1 MKRVFAV
8 AAIVGMIA
16 VSVQASNI
24 NIAVQGP
31 AGEPTVNVQ
40 PNTSVQYR
48 IVADLTD
55 TNNEGLALIG
65 LSMNYTGGDIGTQ
78 ANNPAGAFNCGN
90 PMPAFVVPDGIGNP
104 AGYGGTMI
112 GGDLI
117 QIGGAQ
123 NTINNTA
130 ENAPFPVGAVITGVA
145 KPNPGCGQA
154 VIATGSFSI
163 GAAEGDFQL
172 QAFDVFA
179 NVIKSGETGIPF
191 WATEAA
197 GVGTVTN
204 LNVHVAGGVVP
215 PSLASSVPAFTTPGG
230 AGTVP
235 AGGTLWRS
243 ANNTIRFT
251 FSGALP
257 AAPTAGQIEVVE
269 LLAGGAFG
277 ANLSA
282 NGFTFA
288 LESGNTVLKVVDG
301 GATDLVHR
309 RWYAV
314 RNTGGWAG
322 VANFEAQFPVQE
334 GDSTGD
340 NRVLQ
345 ADVGFIA
352 SNVACVTGCGDQ
364 NRSDI
369 NGDGRVLQADAG
381 LAASRVSSLPVPRPT
396 GH

>member
-1 MKRVFAV
+1 V
-8 AAIVGMIA
+8 
-16 VSVQASNI
+16 
-24 NIAVQGP
+24 AVQGP
-31 AGEPTVNVQ
+31 AGEPTVNVE
-40 PNTSVQYR
+40 PNGTVEYR

-55 TNNEGLALIG
+55 TTNEGLALIG
-65 LSMNYTGGDIGTQ
+65 LSLNYTGGDIGQQ
-78 ANNPAGAFNCGN
+78 ANNPAGVVTCGN

-130 ENAPFPVGAVITGVA
+130 DNAPFPIGAVLTGVA
-145 KPNPGCGQA
+145 KPAPGCGQA
-154 VIATGSFSI
+154 VIATGSFTI

-179 NVIKSGETGIPF
+179 NVIKAGETGVPF

-204 LNVHVAGGVVP
+204 LNVHVVAGGVVVN
-215 PSLASSVPAFTTPGG
+215 LASSVPAFTAVGVT
-230 AGTVP
+230 AVP

-243 ANNTIRFT
+243 ANNTLRLT
-251 FSGALP
+251 FSGPVP
-257 AAPTAGQIEVVE
+257 AAPTAGQIEVVQ

-277 ANLSA
+277 ADVSA

-288 LESGNTVLKVVDG
+288 LESGNTVLKIVDT
-301 GATDLVHR
+301 GASDFPHR
-309 RWYAV
+309 SWWAI

-322 VANFEAQFPVQE
+322 VASFEAQFPVQV
-334 GDSTGD
+334 GDATGD
-340 NRVLQ
+340 NRTLQ
-345 ADVGFIA
+345 ADILEINTGI
-352 SNVACVTGCGDQ
+352 SCLSGCGDQ
-364 NRSDI
+364 NRKDVT
-369 NGDGRVLQADAG
+369 GDGRVLQSDI
-381 LAASRVSSLPVPRPT
+381 LETNTRISSLPVAKPT

>member
-1 MKRVFAV
+1 MKRNVVSFLVVALAAV
-8 AAIVGMIA
+8 G
-16 VSVQASNI
+16 VQASNI
-24 NIAVQGP
+24 NVSVQGP
-31 AGEPTVNVQ
+31 NGESEVFVAPNGTVN
-40 PNTSVQYR
+40 YR
-48 IVADLTD
+48 IVANLSDAT
-55 TNNEGLALIG
+55 NEGLALIG
-65 LSMNYTGGDIGTQ
+65 LSLHYTEGAIGQQ
-78 ANNPAGAFNCGN
+78 ANTPSGAVTCGN
-90 PMPAFVVPDGIGNP
+90 PMPAFVIPDGITNP
-104 AGYGGTMI
+104 AGFGGTMI

-117 QIGGAQ
+117 QVGGAQ
-123 NTINNTA
+123 NTINNNIS
-130 ENAPFPVGAVITGVA
+130 NAPFPIGAVLAGVA
-145 KPNPGCGQA
+145 KPGTCGQA
-154 VIATGSFSI
+154 IIATGSFTR
-163 GAAEGDFQL
+163 GAGAGPFQL

-179 NVIKSGETGIPF
+179 NVIKAGETGVPF

-197 GVGTVTN
+197 GVGAVTSLTVS
-204 LNVHVAGGVVP
+204 GVVP
-215 PSLASSVPAFTTPGG
+215 TVNLVSSLPPFTGVG
-230 AGTVP
+230 VATVP

-243 ANNTIRFT
+243 ASNTIRFT

-257 AAPTAGQIEVVE
+257 GVPTAGQIEVVE

-277 ANLSA
+277 ANLAA

-301 GATDLVHR
+301 GTTDLLHR
-309 RWYAV
+309 HWYAI
-314 RNTGGWAG
+314 RNTGGWSG
-322 VANFEAQFPVQE
+322 VGNFEAQFPVQE

-381 LAASRVSSLPVPRPT
+381 LAASRVSSLPVIKPT